1 MPREPLLI
9 VDDDPFVLGLLVHVA
24 ESRGLAVVG
33 VASSDEAVAAAGT
46 QPFGAAIVDLQLGA
60 DSGLDVIKRL
70 RALDPTLEA
79 IVISADRRLSSAIES
94 IDFSPHHFDDFLYDQ
109 LRDALENVGFYIL
122 AGHAPLI
129 HWAQPVAIAFSRAAA
144 LAGQPVTRSAANPF
158 PSPPGSICVPV
169 GSQTMRRSRSTRM
182 SAAPGAAVAAAIS
195 AEPRPSRPGHERS

>member
-1 MPREPLLI
+1 MAQRKTLLI

-79 IVISADRRLSSAIES
+79 IEI
-94 IDFSPHHFDDFLYDQ
+94 
-109 LRDALENVGFYIL
+109 G
-122 AGHAPLI
+122 
-129 HWAQPVAIAFSRAAA
+129 RAH
-144 LAGQPVTRSAANPF
+144 V
-158 PSPPGSICVPV
+158 
-169 GSQTMRRSRSTRM
+169 
-182 SAAPGAAVAAAIS
+182 
-195 AEPRPSRPGHERS
+195 

>member
-70 RALDPTLEA
+70 RALDPTPLVGIA
-79 IVISADRRLSSAIES
+79 A
-94 IDFSPHHFDDFLYDQ
+94 FLDGIQ
-109 LRDALENVGFYIL
+109 
-122 AGHAPLI
+122 
-129 HWAQPVAIAFSRAAA
+129 S
-144 LAGQPVTRSAANPF
+144 TRVLQYL
-158 PSPPGSICVPV
+158 PGGVPV
-169 GSQTMRRSRSTRM
+169 IFGT
-182 SAAPGAAVAAAIS
+182 VAAA
-195 AEPRPSRPGHERS
+195 